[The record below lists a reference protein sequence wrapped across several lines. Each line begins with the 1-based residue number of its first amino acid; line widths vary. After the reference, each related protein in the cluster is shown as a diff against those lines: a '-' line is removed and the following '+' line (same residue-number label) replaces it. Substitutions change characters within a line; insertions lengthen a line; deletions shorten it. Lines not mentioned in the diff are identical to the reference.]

1 MNVYAWIREGVK
13 QAVLLGFSDAVE
25 QIGVP
30 EGNEQANNHLLSVF
44 RGIGS
49 QTATATLAAPVR
61 QQAPVKRRLG
71 RSLDQLN
78 SEARPRQD
86 EE

>member
-44 RGIGS
+44 RGVGA
-49 QTATATLAAPVR
+49 QPATAALGGPVR
-61 QQAPVKRRLG
+61 PQAPGKRRLG

-78 SEARPRQD
+78 SDTRPRQD

>member
-30 EGNEQANNHLLSVF
+30 VGNEQANNHLLSVF
-44 RGIGS
+44 RGIG
-49 QTATATLAAPVR
+49 ATPAAAAISASSRP
-61 QQAPVKRRLG
+61 ANAKRRLG
-71 RSLDQLN
+71 RSLDQL
-78 SEARPRQD
+78 AD
-86 EE
+86 ESRGQHES

>member
-25 QIGVP
+25 QIGMP
-30 EGNEQANNHLLSVF
+30 EGNEQANSHLLSVF
-44 RGIGS
+44 RGIGA
-49 QTATATLAAPVR
+49 QPAAAALGGPVR
-61 QQAPVKRRLG
+61 QPSPAKRRLG
-71 RSLDQLN
+71 RSLDQL
-78 SEARPRQD
+78 SGEARSRQD

>member
-30 EGNEQANNHLLSVF
+30 EANEQANNQLLSVF
-44 RGIGS
+44 RGMGV
-49 QTATATLAAPVR
+49 TPAAAAIPSSSSR
-61 QQAPVKRRLG
+61 PSGAKRRLG
-71 RSLDQLN
+71 RSLDQL
-78 SEARPRQD
+78 AD
-86 EE
+86 ESRGQHDG

>member
-44 RGIGS
+44 RSINA
-49 QTATATLAAPVR
+49 TPATATLGASQRPAPL
-61 QQAPVKRRLG
+61 KRRLG
-71 RSLDQLN
+71 RSLDQLAEDSR
-78 SEARPRQD
+78 SERD
-86 EE
+86 G

>member
-1 MNVYAWIREGVK
+1 MNVYAWIREGVR

-44 RGIGS
+44 RGMGPH
-49 QTATATLAAPVR
+49 TATAAVGAPVR
-61 QQAPVKRRLG
+61 PQSPVKRRLG
-71 RSLDQLN
+71 RSLDQLH
-78 SEARPRQD
+78 SDTRPRQD